1 MSCAR
6 TGRGGVAGPGHVGRD
21 GERTESGIIAV
32 GAIKRRT
39 DVYGKRIRGN
49 RSAPF
54 AHTRAETAAGPA
66 ADLEFRKS
74 AS

>member
-1 MSCAR
+1 MRQDGTRWCGRAR
-6 TGRGGVAGPGHVGRD
+6 ARGKGRV
-21 GERTESGIIAV
+21 ERTESEIIAV